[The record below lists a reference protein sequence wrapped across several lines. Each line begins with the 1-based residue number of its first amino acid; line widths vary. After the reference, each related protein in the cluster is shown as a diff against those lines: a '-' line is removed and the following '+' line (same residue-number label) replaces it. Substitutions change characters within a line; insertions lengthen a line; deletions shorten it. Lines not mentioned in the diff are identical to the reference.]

1 MRSSVEMYEAATG
14 SEAIAR
20 FTGGEVTLKATEFP
34 KGSNRAKIAT
44 EGFHVDGFVASKD
57 IPVFAAR
64 DLAAHRGHVWIAA
77 QRQVRVIDAAP
88 GKLQVEREVT
98 TPMKQTFRAWA
109 SCESLTLT
117 EGVPAGWTPP
127 GGARGYL
134 LKKPAIALFDQA
146 GGTTVTT
153 LQRAPDSPT
162 ILFFSTYNQGS
173 WVHVE
178 YHGEV
183 IIDAWARAAD
193 LTALPPGETMDQLAP
208 SRSMQGRPR
217 LAVQG
222 ETRSVR
228 ASKALRIRTSAAET
242 GTAIGVVEPGTEIYV
257 LDVVAGWASVLPKAL
272 NIAPAGDGQ
281 FWVRAPDLG
290 L

>member
-1 MRSSVEMYEAATG
+1 MKSMGFQSRPAVVTILCVLVAIPGPAVAEPGVNGCPVAGKARMRSSVEMYEAATG

-153 LQRAPDSPT
+153 
-162 ILFFSTYNQGS
+162 
-173 WVHVE
+173 
-178 YHGEV
+178 
-183 IIDAWARAAD
+183 IIRMFLTEQKD
-193 LTALPPGETMDQLAP
+193 LLII
-208 SRSMQGRPR
+208 SRG
-217 LAVQG
+217 
-222 ETRSVR
+222 
-228 ASKALRIRTSAAET
+228 
-242 GTAIGVVEPGTEIYV
+242 
-257 LDVVAGWASVLPKAL
+257 
-272 NIAPAGDGQ
+272 
-281 FWVRAPDLG
+281 
-290 L
+290 